1 MINVLHINYSDILG
15 ARFNGFYMLE
25 ENTDEDVSFLMAV
38 WEKKS
43 NREDVYELPPTNRFL
58 KRIVWFLLHILYK
71 LGDDH
76 LTSIAGYYL
85 ISRTK
90 YYKKADVVHLHII
103 HGDTNISFRTVK
115 RICKEKKVVW
125 TFHDQW
131 AISGGCIHPFECNG
145 VSQGCPIKCPHPR
158 RRGAFFGKYYP
169 RRAYKIRNNV
179 YKDSSFD
186 IIVSTN
192 WMRER
197 VLSNKATANKR
208 IHLIPFGLDTSLFKR
223 SDKLKARQKL
233 GIAINSFVVLLRNTG
248 TDPMKGLNYSVDG
261 LLKSELGPDV
271 VVVTIDQIGGLAA
284 ISEKY
289 KLIELGWKD
298 SGGLIE
304 ALSASDVFLMPSLQE
319 SFGLMSIEAM
329 SCGVPV
335 IVAEGTALPDVV
347 KNGEGGIVVPSKDST
362 GIADALKLLFSDRI
376 YLSQL
381 SFTARKRAQEV
392 YDIHDCMNKH
402 IEVYKQL

>member
-1 MINVLHINYSDILG
+1 LH
-15 ARFNGFYMLE
+15 
-25 ENTDEDVSFLMAV
+25 V
-38 WEKKS
+38 
-43 NREDVYELPPTNRFL
+43 
-58 KRIVWFLLHILYK
+58 LYK

-76 LTSIAGYYL
+76 LTSIAGFYL
-85 ISRTK
+85 LSRTN

-115 RICKEKKVVW
+115 RICREKKVVW

-208 IHLIPFGLDTSLFKR
+208 IHLIPFGLDTSKFK
-223 SDKLKARQKL
+223 SIDKSEARKKL
-233 GIAINSFVVLLRNTG
+233 GIAFNSFVIMLRNTG
-248 TDPMKGLNYSVDG
+248 TDPMKGLKYSIEG
-261 LLKSELGPDV
+261 LINSELGSEV
-271 VVVTIDQIGGLAA
+271 VVITIDQTGGLSA
-284 ISEKY
+284 IGEKY
-289 KLIELGWKD
+289 NLIELGWKD
-298 SGGLIE
+298 SQGLIE
-304 ALSASDVFLMPSLQE
+304 VLSASDVLLMPSLQE

-335 IVAEGTALPDVV
+335 IAAEGTALPNVV
-347 KNGEGGIVVPSKDST
+347 KNGEGGIVVPSKDSK
-362 GIADALKLLFSDRI
+362 GIADALELLYNDRI
-376 YLSQL
+376 YLNQL
-381 SFTARKRAQEV
+381 SLTARRRAQDF
-392 YDIHDCMNKH
+392 YDIHDCVNKH
-402 IEVYKQL
+402 VELYKNLYNENNYYN